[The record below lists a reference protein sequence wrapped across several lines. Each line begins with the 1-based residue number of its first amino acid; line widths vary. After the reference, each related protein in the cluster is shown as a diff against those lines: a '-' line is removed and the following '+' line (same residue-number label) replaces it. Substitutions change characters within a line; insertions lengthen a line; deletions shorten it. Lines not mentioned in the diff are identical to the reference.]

1 MLGMI
6 YTKLVWYYC
15 YCFCDWHL
23 MSFSNLLTKTEKFL
37 RLTVIGHKSNSPLLL
52 HSRASPAIMKYKISN
67 SLKLPCMKQ
76 PFTVGYQQLHEI
88 PDSNWLVY
96 GTKKTSLL
104 KGYSC
109 KNGVSYSKYIQV
121 CRRKNVVRK
130 IGQNVQAY

>member
-1 MLGMI
+1 
-6 YTKLVWYYC
+6 
-15 YCFCDWHL
+15 

-67 SLKLPCMKQ
+67 SLKLPYMKQ

-109 KNGVSYSKYIQV
+109 KNGVSYSKYIHV